1 MIEIQL
7 PCCDT
12 QAILEPAA
20 SEVRCEACRIVHEL
34 APDARDATPAG
45 SRRQAEHAVP
55 LAA

>member
-12 QAILEPAA
+12 QATLEPAA
-20 SEVRCEACRIVHEL
+20 TEVRCEACAIVHEL
-34 APDARDATPAG
+34 APDARATAPAG
-45 SRRQAEHAVP
+45 SRHEVAVP

>member
-12 QAILEPAA
+12 QATLEPAA
-20 SEVRCEACRIVHEL
+20 SEVRCEACGIVHEL

-45 SRRQAEHAVP
+45 GPRRFEHAVP

>member
-12 QAILEPAA
+12 QATLEPAA
-20 SEVRCEACRIVHEL
+20 TDVRCEACAIVHEL
-34 APDARDATPAG
+34 APDARATAPAG
-45 SRRQAEHAVP
+45 SRHEVAVP